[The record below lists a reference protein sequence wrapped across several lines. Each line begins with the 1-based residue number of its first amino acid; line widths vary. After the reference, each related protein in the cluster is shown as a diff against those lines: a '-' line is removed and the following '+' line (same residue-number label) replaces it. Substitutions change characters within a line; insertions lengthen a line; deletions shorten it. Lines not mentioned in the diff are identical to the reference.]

1 MGRRTK
7 LTPEVQE
14 IILRAIRQGSFDW
27 VAAQA
32 AGITGTTFHNWMR
45 WGRKGNP
52 RYVAF
57 FTNVQRAKAE
67 TRRKAEAQ
75 VFADDA
81 FKWLRYGPGRE
92 RPGEPGWTESAQL
105 EHSGPAGGPVEIR
118 IITAIPR
125 PEDHD
130 GSDD

>member
-7 LTPEVQE
+7 LTQEVQE
-14 IILRAIRQGSFDW
+14 IIIQAIRQGCFDW

-32 AGITGTTFHNWMR
+32 GGITPQTFGNWMR
-45 WGRKGNP
+45 WGEKGNP
-52 RYVAF
+52 RYLAF
-57 FTNVQRAKAE
+57 
-67 TRRKAEAQ
+67 
-75 VFADDA
+75 
-81 FKWLRYGPGRE
+81 L

-125 PEDHD
+125 PEEHD